1 MKGVL
6 IVILP
11 YQNDHSR
18 SWDAGT
24 VVKYLRSVIPKS
36 LFDISY
42 NLASLLSILCAQRG
56 REILSVMNIWNT
68 TIEENFLDIQ
78 IGDKLKATNIK
89 IHVRETKFS
98 VYENENV
105 FPVKLF
111 TQCIDV
117 TKSHRGSITCLF
129 ITTSKPYRPASKDTL
144 AR

>member
-1 MKGVL
+1 MKSVL

-56 REILSVMNIWNT
+56 REILSVMNIRNT
-68 TIEENFLDIQ
+68 TIEENFLVIQ

-98 VYENENV
+98 IYENENV

>member
-18 SWDAGT
+18 SWDAET
-24 VVKYLRSVIPKS
+24 VVKYLSSVIPKS
-36 LFDISY
+36 LFDISC

-56 REILSVMNIWNT
+56 REILSVMNIRNT
-68 TIEENFLDIQ
+68 TIEENCLVIQ

-111 TQCIDV
+111 TQYIDV